1 MIRRPPKSKRNETRL
16 PYTTLFR
23 SLSEKIETQRR
34 HAQSRQRARGF
45 GCETPAT
52 RLFVK
57 QRRHH
62 HHAHARI
69 RRRCA
74 VQGRISLPF
83 RLADPERFPVTDA
96 HDCPVPQDTL
106 MLQKYVRSEEHTS
119 ELQSL

>member
-83 RLADPERFPVTDA
+83 RLAAPER
-96 HDCPVPQDTL
+96 
-106 MLQKYVRSEEHTS
+106 RSEERRVGEECVSTCSSRWAPYH
-119 ELQSL
+119 